1 MYFVWNPGVH
11 LSIFV
16 KETLWT
22 NQASRI
28 ENMSRPFRINFQ
40 HRPALNIDVMLAGFL
55 LQEFGVLIW
64 DFDGEFLKQF
74 LSRFK
79 HRRRMS
85 ELGKHY
91 EPHGQKRRGARDC

>member
-1 MYFVWNPGVH
+1 MYFVRNPSVH

-16 KETLWT
+16 KQTLRT

-55 LQEFGVLIW
+55 LQEFGVLVW
-64 DFDGEFLKQF
+64 NFDGKLTKEF

-91 EPHGQKRRGARDC
+91 EPHGQKRRRARDR